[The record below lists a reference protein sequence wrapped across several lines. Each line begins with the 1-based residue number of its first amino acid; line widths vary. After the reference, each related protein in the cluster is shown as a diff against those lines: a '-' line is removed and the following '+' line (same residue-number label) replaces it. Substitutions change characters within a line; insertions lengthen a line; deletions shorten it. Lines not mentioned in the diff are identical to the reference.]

1 MAPLMPILHIFAGVN
16 GAGKSTLIQ
25 SQFNKVITYYKVN
38 ADEISRRNGW
48 DWHDDSKNLS
58 AM

>member
-1 MAPLMPILHIFAGVN
+1 MPILHIFAGVN

-58 AM
+58 AMQK

>member
-1 MAPLMPILHIFAGVN
+1 MPILYIFAGVN

-58 AM
+58 AMQK